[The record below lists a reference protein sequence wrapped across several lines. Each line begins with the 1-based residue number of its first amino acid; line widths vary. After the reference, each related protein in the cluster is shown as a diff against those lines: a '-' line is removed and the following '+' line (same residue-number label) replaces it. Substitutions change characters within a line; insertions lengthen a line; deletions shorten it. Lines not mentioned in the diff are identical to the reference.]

1 MPSTVIVM
9 TTTKSSGSDIR
20 PFRIEIADAD
30 IDDLRERLARTRL
43 PATAPGDYWDYG
55 TPNGY
60 LRETI
65 EHWRTAFDWRAQEA
79 RMNEFPH
86 YLTEIDG
93 QTVHFIHVPSVEA
106 DATPLLL
113 THTYPGS
120 FVDFLDMIGPLT
132 DPVAHGGR
140 AEDAFSVVVPSIP
153 GFGFS
158 TPLVDRGWTMAR
170 VARTFDT
177 LMRRLGYPS
186 YGSHGSDAGAM
197 VSRELGLLQ
206 PEGFLGA
213 HVLQLFSFPSGDPA
227 EFENLQPK
235 DYAALEFMQ
244 WFQAHAGF
252 SAISASRPQTLAVG
266 LSDSPAGQL
275 AWNELFNN
283 FGNGTSLLTIDQ
295 ILTEVSLY
303 WFTNTSATAARF
315 YYEETKA
322 AAEPAINTAPM
333 GVAVFAD
340 DFKSIRSFA
349 DRDNSNIVHWS
360 EFDAGGHF
368 AALEVPLVLTGDIR
382 AFFAELRG

>member
-1 MPSTVIVM
+1 M

-20 PFRIEIADAD
+20 PFRVEVAQADL
-30 IDDLRERLARTRL
+30 DDLRARLARTRL
-43 PATAPGDYWDYG
+43 PQAAPGDDWDYG
-55 TPNGY
+55 TPNSY
-60 LRETI
+60 LSETV
-65 EHWRTAFDWRAQEA
+65 EHWRSAFDWRAQEA

-93 QTVHFIHVPSVEA
+93 QTVHFVHVPSVEEG
-106 DATPLLL
+106 ATPLLL

-120 FVDFLDMIGPLT
+120 FVDFLDLIGPLT
-132 DPVAHGGR
+132 DPVAYGGN
-140 AEDAFSVVVPSIP
+140 AQDAFSVVVPSIP

-177 LMRRLGYPS
+177 LMRRLGYES

-197 VSRELGLLQ
+197 VSRELGLLNPQ
-206 PEGFLGA
+206 GFLGL
-213 HVLQLFSFPSGDPA
+213 HVLQLFSFPSGDPS
-227 EFENLQPK
+227 EFENLGPE

-266 LSDSPAGQL
+266 LSDSPVGQL

-315 YYEETKA
+315 YLEEVRA
-322 AAEPAINTAPM
+322 AAGPTVNTAPT

-340 DFKSIRSFA
+340 DFISVRSFA
-349 DRDNSNIVHWS
+349 DRDNSNIVHWNRF
-360 EFDAGGHF
+360 EKGGHF
-368 AALEVPLVLTGDIR
+368 AALEVPLLVAGDIR
-382 AFFAELRG
+382 AFFGGLRRA